1 MATTQ
6 MRETHVMSNNARN
19 FLVFVNEASAIV
31 DHRQLP
37 GKIVFLEYLF
47 VGHVE
52 DQFQLHE

>member
-1 MATTQ
+1 